1 VPRPRIA
8 RHWRPLAAGGAAA
21 VLAVA
26 GISLTLGTAE
36 AGTLTGT
43 FYRNPDTSVAAW
55 VAANPNDSRAARID
69 AVINSQPTA
78 KWLSNVN
85 VSTVQSEVSTYVGAA
100 NARNQIPQLV
110 IYGMPNRD
118 CGGASAGGAANF
130 TVWQQWISNIAAG
143 LGNRPV
149 LILMEPDAVALTTCL
164 DQNGIND
171 RNNNTKQAV
180 QKIKAANPSAKVYL
194 DAGHSAWHAP
204 AEIARRLD
212 AAGVRTTDGFY
223 TNPSNYRPNANEIS
237 YGQSILNAL
246 GNPSNVHQVI
256 DTSRNGNGPSPVNPQ
271 PNGWPDW
278 CDYQNAR
285 VGTFPTTN
293 TGIGSVD
300 AFVWIKPP
308 GEADGCAA
316 AAGQFVPDLAFT
328 MTQGVVVPTTAGPNP
343 TTAGPNPT
351 ISDIIT
357 SPSSARP
364 SSARPSSAAPS
375 SAVPT
380 GCTIQYDVASQWA
393 NGFVANVTIINNGDA
408 QLNGWTLALTYSGN
422 QQVSNAWNV
431 TVSQSSNVMTFKN
444 ISWNGSLPPR
454 GGSQTFGFQGS
465 YSGTNADPTAT
476 LGGVPCT
483 VL

>member
-1 VPRPRIA
+1 MT
-8 RHWRPLAAGGAAA
+8 AGGAAA

-36 AGTLTGT
+36 AGTLSGS

-85 VSTVQSEVSTYVGAA
+85 VSTVQNEVSTYVGAA

-130 TVWQQWISNIAAG
+130 TIWQQWISNIAAG
-143 LGNRPV
+143 LGNRTAM
-149 LILMEPDAVALTTCL
+149 ILMEPDAVALTTCL
-164 DQNGIND
+164 DSNGIND

-180 QKIKAANPSAKVYL
+180 QKIKAANPNAKVYL

-223 TNPSNYRPNANEIS
+223 TNPSNYRITSNEVS
-237 YGQSILNAL
+237 YGQSILSAL

-256 DTSRNGNGPSPVNPQ
+256 DTARNGNGPSPVNPQ

-285 VGTFPTTN
+285 VGQFPTTN
-293 TGIGSVD
+293 TGLASVD

-316 AAGQFVPDLAFT
+316 AAGQFVPDLAYT
-328 MTQGVVVPTTAGPNP
+328 MTQGVVVPTTQGPTQGP
-343 TTAGPNPT
+343 TSAA
-351 ISDIIT
+351 
-357 SPSSARP
+357 PSSPRP
-364 SSARPSSAAPS
+364 SSPPPSSAAPS
-375 SAVPT
+375 SQNPIG
-380 GCTIQYDVASQWA
+380 GCTIRYDISSQWN
-393 NGFVANVTIINNGDA
+393 NGFVANVTIVNNGSTPI
-408 QLNGWTLALTYSGN
+408 NGWTLRLTFSGN
-422 QQVSNAWNV
+422 QQVTSAWNV
-431 TVSQSSNVMTFKN
+431 GSSQSGNVVSFTN
-444 ISWNGSLPPR
+444 ISWNGSLPAG
-454 GGSQTFGFQGS
+454 GGSQTFGFQGTF
-465 YSGTNADPTAT
+465 SGTNADPTGSLNGT
-476 LGGVPCT
+476 TCT